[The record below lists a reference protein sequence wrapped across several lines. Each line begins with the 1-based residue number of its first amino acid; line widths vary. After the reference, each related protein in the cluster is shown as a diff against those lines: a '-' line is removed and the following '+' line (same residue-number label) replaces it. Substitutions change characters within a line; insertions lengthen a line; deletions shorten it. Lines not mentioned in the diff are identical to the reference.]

1 MAPTGRSKAF
11 AVTAP
16 GLEAIT
22 LAELQGLGIRD
33 ARAEPG
39 GVSFAATTRSLY
51 QVNLQSR
58 TASRVVVRAGEFLA
72 KAFHELERRSRRV
85 AWSELIPSRG
95 VVRLR
100 VTCRKSR
107 LYHSDAVAERV
118 ATAISAGVPGAS
130 FVGTDGPGDED
141 GAADDGESAAAAA
154 AQLVLVRIL
163 HDRCTISVDSSG
175 DHLHR
180 RGYRQALARAP
191 LRETLGAACVL
202 ASGWPADRPLIDP
215 MCGSGTIVIEAAMMA
230 RRMAPGRSRAFAF
243 ERWPSFDAAC
253 WSSVRDE
260 ARSGELPGAGVPL
273 IGADRDAGAIAAA
286 LSNAERAG
294 VVDDTSFV
302 QRALSATPFDGT
314 PGWLVSN
321 PPYGVRLGDRAPL
334 RDLYAR
340 LGTILRARG
349 AGWRV
354 TLLSADRTLDAQTGL
369 QWGEL
374 FRTTNGG
381 IPVHGLTTTIAES
394 STDFS

>member
-1 MAPTGRSKAF
+1 MAPSGRSNAF

-16 GLEAIT
+16 GLEALA
-22 LAELQGLGIRD
+22 LAELQGLGIAD

-39 GVSFAATTRSLY
+39 GVAFAATTRSLY

-85 AWSELIPSRG
+85 AWSELIPSHG
-95 VVRLR
+95 AVRLR

-107 LYHSDAVAERV
+107 LYHSSAVAERV
-118 ATAISAGVPGAS
+118 AAAISAAVPGAS
-130 FVGTDGPGDED
+130 FAGTEGP
-141 GAADDGESAAAAA
+141 ADDDAATVAGESGAAA

-191 LRETLGAACVL
+191 LRETLGAACIM
-202 ASGWPADRPLIDP
+202 ASGWPGDRPLIDP
-215 MCGSGTIVIEAAMMA
+215 MCGSGTLVIEAALMA

-243 ERWPSFDAAC
+243 ERWPSFDAPC

-260 ARSGELPGAGVPL
+260 ARSRELPAAGVPL

-286 LSNAERAG
+286 VSNAERAG

-302 QRALSATPFDGT
+302 QRALSATPFDGP

-321 PPYGVRLGDRAPL
+321 PPYGVRVGDRAPL

-340 LGTILRARG
+340 LGTILRARA

-369 QWGEL
+369 QWTEL

-381 IPVHGLTTTIAES
+381 IPVQGLTTTIAES
-394 STDFS
+394 PTDFS

>member
-1 MAPTGRSKAF
+1 MAPSRRSNAF
-11 AVTAP
+11 VVTAP
-16 GLEAIT
+16 GLEALT
-22 LAELQGLGIRD
+22 LAELQGLGVSD

-39 GVSFAATTRSLY
+39 GVAFAATTRSLY
-51 QVNLQSR
+51 RVNLQSR
-58 TASRVVVRAGEFLA
+58 TASRVVVRAGAFLA
-72 KAFHELERRSRRV
+72 KAFHELERRSRRL
-85 AWSELIPSRG
+85 AWSELIPAQG
-95 VVRLR
+95 AVRLR

-118 ATAISAGVPGAS
+118 AAAISAAVPGAS
-130 FVGTDGPGDED
+130 FVGADGPEDEERSADAGD
-141 GAADDGESAAAAA
+141 SAA

-202 ASGWPADRPLIDP
+202 ASGWPSDRPLVDP

-230 RRMAPGRSRAFAF
+230 RRLAPGRARAFAF
-243 ERWPSFDAAC
+243 ERWPSFDRAC
-253 WSSVRDE
+253 WSSVCDE
-260 ARSGELPGAGVPL
+260 ARAGELATAGVPL

-286 LSNAERAG
+286 RSNAERAG
-294 VVDDTSFV
+294 VLDDTSFV
-302 QRALSATPFDGT
+302 QRALSATPFDGDA
-314 PGWLVSN
+314 GWLVSN
-321 PPYGVRLGDRAPL
+321 PPYGVRVGDRAPL

-340 LGTILRARG
+340 LGTILRARA

-354 TLLSADRTLDAQTGL
+354 TLLSADRALDAQTGL
-369 QWGEL
+369 QWREL

-381 IPVHGLTTTIAES
+381 IPVHGLTTTIAET